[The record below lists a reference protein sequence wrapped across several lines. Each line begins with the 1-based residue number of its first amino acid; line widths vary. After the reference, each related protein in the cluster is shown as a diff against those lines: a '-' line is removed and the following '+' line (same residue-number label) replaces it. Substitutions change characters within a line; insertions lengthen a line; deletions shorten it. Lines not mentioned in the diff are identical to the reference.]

1 MSVPTVLPFLLP
13 GLVAGLALGLVYF
26 GGLLWTVRRLPTW
39 RRPQR
44 ALLVSYAA
52 RSLLVLPAFVL
63 LALQG
68 IGPLLAAFVG
78 FLAVRFAL
86 QATTLATGGGG

>member
-1 MSVPTVLPFLLP
+1 MSVPIGLPTLLA
-13 GLVAGLALGLVYF
+13 GLGAGLALGALYF
-26 GGLLWTVRRLPTW
+26 GGLLWTVRRLSTW

-52 RSLLVLPAFVL
+52 RSLAVLPAFVL

-68 IGPLLAAFVG
+68 VGPLLAALLG

-86 QATTLATGGGG
+86 QATTVATGGGG

>member
-1 MSVPTVLPFLLP
+1 MSVPSLLL
-13 GLVAGLALGLVYF
+13 GLVAGLALGALYF
-26 GGLLWTVRRLPTW
+26 GGLSWTVRRLPTW

-52 RSLLVLPAFVL
+52 RSLAVLPAFVL

-68 IGPLLAAFVG
+68 VAPLLAAFVG

-86 QATTLATGGGG
+86 QATTLATGGGR